1 MVSSNWRGGE
11 VLWST
16 ASWASGTV
24 PNSPPGALQTMLNG
38 RIVKMWEGWWAGLVS
53 ALDNRDFDIR
63 VGLRKISNFIMID
76 SPGAPRKA

>member
-1 MVSSNWRGGE
+1 MWP
-11 VLWST
+11 T

-24 PNSPPGALQTMLNG
+24 PDSPPGALETMLNG
-38 RIVKMWEGWWAGLVS
+38 RVVKMLEGWRAGLVS
-53 ALDNRDFDIR
+53 AFDNRDFNIG